1 MFDPIFRH
9 QNFWLYNNIHQNCV
23 LLLQFH
29 KLNSSSL
36 KKNKWKVPCCLLKD
50 LLWVYPLEWIFF
62 IRGILTW
69 SPISS
74 LQGSI
79 LYGGAYNRFLI
90 ISAIS
95 GVTLLGSI
103 PIERFTVLLMFLVI
117 SCNTEYQSC
126 VRFSVKYLSYLGLK
140 SIANKILIC
149 TF

>member
-1 MFDPIFRH
+1 M
-9 QNFWLYNNIHQNCV
+9 
-23 LLLQFH
+23 
-29 KLNSSSL
+29 
-36 KKNKWKVPCCLLKD
+36 
-50 LLWVYPLEWIFF
+50 YPFEWIFF

-79 LYGGAYNRFLI
+79 LYGGAYNRFRI

-126 VRFSVKYLSYLGLK
+126 VRFSVKYLSYLGL
-140 SIANKILIC
+140 SIANKILIGN
-149 TF
+149 F